1 MKGKCLLAL
10 LCLTVFLIASVL
22 SYDKYGSSGSGN
34 YAAGHYQTRYGG
46 SRRRYGGNRPR
57 GGYGGGRRARAG
69 RRGYR
74 ARSRGGRGGRK
85 RAQRAPTHTHP
96 APVRPAPATRP
107 PVAPSP
113 PVHHQAPHGGHRT
126 QGYYPGGGSLV
137 GGLLGGL
144 NLGNFFNRGVLNAL
158 ILSKLGALGGV
169 GKGVDVVE

>member
-1 MKGKCLLAL
+1 M
-10 LCLTVFLIASVL
+10 
-22 SYDKYGSSGSGN
+22 
-34 YAAGHYQTRYGG
+34 
-46 SRRRYGGNRPR
+46 
-57 GGYGGGRRARAG
+57 
-69 RRGYR
+69 
-74 ARSRGGRGGRK
+74 
-85 RAQRAPTHTHP
+85 
-96 APVRPAPATRP
+96 RPAPATRP

-169 GKGVDVVE
+169 GKGVDVVDEVVDVDPIVDVTSDIGLGGALDVGVTATVDPLLDGGLGVSVTAVTGVGLDGGLGGGLDSVTVDVNGIAGTETTTISSSSSSTSSTISPVL